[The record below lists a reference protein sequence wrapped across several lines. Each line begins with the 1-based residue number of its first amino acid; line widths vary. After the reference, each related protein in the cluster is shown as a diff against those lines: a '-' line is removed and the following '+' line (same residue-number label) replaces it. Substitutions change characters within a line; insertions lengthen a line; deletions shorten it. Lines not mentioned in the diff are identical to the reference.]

1 MRKIRKM
8 MQTLLAAAALLGMT
22 ALPVSATD
30 SYTYTVTFYAGNQGT
45 FASASGLTVTGRGQA
60 TVQNNGAR
68 ITVSGLQAGDMVSF
82 DTQQGAIRPGDDG
95 RYYVQGIRP
104 SARDNDQASLSAS
117 AFRVTEDADY
127 VVAYGIK
134 GNQVAY
140 TVNYED
146 GEGRTLAPSRTYYG
160 NVGDKPVVA
169 YLYIEN
175 YLPEA
180 LALTKT
186 LSADASENVFT
197 FVYESA
203 EPDVIYEPG
212 ETVTITTVIPGT
224 NTVQTIQVPAQAAG
238 MAAGTTEGGA
248 GTGTDGTTGRTTA
261 GSGTAAGGNT
271 AGQTTAGGAG
281 TDAGTAGTGEGTD
294 QNGTGGEGE
303 TQEGE
308 TINPDE
314 TPQGVVDLDE
324 GETPKGDGSD
334 AVKETGKKSLPLAAG
349 IGIGAAG
356 LVALCII
363 LALIRKFR
371 R

>member
-22 ALPVSATD
+22 ALPVSAAD

-68 ITVSGLQAGDMVSF
+68 ITVSGLQAGDMISF
-82 DTQQGAIRPGDDG
+82 DTQQGAIKPGDDG

-197 FVYESA
+197 FVYENT

-238 MAAGTTEGGA
+238 MAAGTTAGGA
-248 GTGTDGTTGRTTA
+248 GTGTDGTTGR
-261 GSGTAAGGNT
+261 
-271 AGQTTAGGAG
+271 TTAGGAG

-334 AVKETGKKSLPLAAG
+334 AVKETGKKNLPLAAG

>member
-1 MRKIRKM
+1 

-68 ITVSGLQAGDMVSF
+68 ITVSGLQAGDMISF

-175 YLPEA
+175 YLPEV

-197 FVYESA
+197 FVYENA

-238 MAAGTTEGGA
+238 MAAGTTAGGA
-248 GTGTDGTTGRTTA
+248 GTGTDGTTGR
-261 GSGTAAGGNT
+261 
-271 AGQTTAGGAG
+271 TTAGGAG

-334 AVKETGKKSLPLAAG
+334 AVKETGKKNLPLAAG

>member
-1 MRKIRKM
+1 MIKIKKV
-8 MQTLLAAAALLGMT
+8 MQSLIAAAALLGMT
-22 ALPVSATD
+22 ALPVSAAD
-30 SYTYTVTFYAGNQGT
+30 NYTYTVTFYAGNQGT
-45 FASASGLTVTGRGQA
+45 FASASGLTVAGQGNVSIQNTGD
-60 TVQNNGAR
+60 R
-68 ITVSGLQAGDMVSF
+68 ITVSGLQTGDTVSF
-82 DTQQGAIRPGDDG
+82 DIQQGAVRPGDDS
-95 RYYVQGIRP
+95 RYYVQGVRP
-104 SARDNDQASLSAS
+104 SARDNDTASLAPS

-127 VVAYGIK
+127 VVAYGIQ
-134 GNQVAY
+134 GDQVAY

-146 GEGRTLAPSRTYYG
+146 EEGNTLAPSQTYYG

-197 FVYESA
+197 FVYQDASPE
-203 EPDVIYEPG
+203 VITEPG
-212 ETVTITTVIPGT
+212 DIVTITTVIPGT

-238 MAAGTTEGGA
+238 VAGAAGAGA
-248 GTGTDGTTGRTTA
+248 G
-261 GSGTAAGGNT
+261 
-271 AGQTTAGGAG
+271 TTAGGAG
-281 TDAGTAGTGEGTD
+281 TAGGTGTAGTAGTTGGTGTTAGGAGTAGTD
-294 QNGTGGEGE
+294 AQAQGG
-303 TQEGE
+303 TQEAGENADGQGE

-324 GETPKGDGSD
+324 DETPTGDGSD
-334 AVKETGKKSLPLAAG
+334 VVEETGKDGLPLAAG
-349 IGIGAAG
+349 IGIGVAG
-356 LVALCII
+356 LAALCVI